1 MPETHVRVR
10 ADNRTHVDAV
20 ASTLHVLHALNL
32 PGSNTVNTTV
42 NNESGGSSAKFSELS
57 ESGSDNLS
65 LRPLAFSRAQSWHH
79 LPHLIPTIR
88 SLHLKLRLRERL
100 QMNVTW

>member
-32 PGSNTVNTTV
+32 PGSNTTNTTV
-42 NNESGGSSAKFSELS
+42 NNESGGSRKI
-57 ESGSDNLS
+57 S
-65 LRPLAFSRAQSWHH
+65 LNCLNQDHHTQGLLAFSRAQSYTTN
-79 LPHLIPTIR
+79 PHLIPP
-88 SLHLKLRLRERL
+88 
-100 QMNVTW
+100 